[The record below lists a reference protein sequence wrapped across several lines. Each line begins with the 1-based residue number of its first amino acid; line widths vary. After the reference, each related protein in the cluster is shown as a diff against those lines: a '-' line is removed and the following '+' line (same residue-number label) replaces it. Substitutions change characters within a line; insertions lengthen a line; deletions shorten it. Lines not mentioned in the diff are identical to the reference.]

1 MGIEPAA
8 FAFVHLPVDNFTAV
22 NIHEQIKLVR
32 HRTLNHCTP
41 TVATLGR
48 QQIPD
53 FLRVRP
59 ERFSSL
65 IDAGRS
71 FTPALKLT
79 RREHDH
85 RVEIDLPDFTLS
97 NAAASKFAD
106 VSM

>member
-32 HRTLNHCTP
+32 HR
-41 TVATLGR
+41 TLGR